1 MEVANGL
8 GILIAILIACFLLWL
23 VFRELSCW
31 YFKINERVKLQRE
44 MNENLKEIVDCLDA
58 LIFSNKHEE
67 KED

>member
-23 VFRELSCW
+23 VFRRLSCW

-44 MNENLKEIVDCLDA
+44 MNENLKEIIDCLDT
-58 LIFSNKHEE
+58 LIFSSKPEE